1 MNEITINE
9 LLNMDDAILVD
20 VRSPGEFA
28 ESSIPGA
35 INIPIFT
42 NEERK
47 EVGTLYKQKGAHK
60 AKWRAMEIVSP
71 KLPQI
76 LGSIK
81 KIVDEHKQPV
91 LYCARGGMRSGSI
104 ATFVDFSGLKSLRL
118 SGGYRA
124 YRQYI
129 LEMIPKLI
137 PKQAIVLH
145 GMTGSGKTEILL
157 ALQRKGYPVIDLEG
171 IAAHRGSLFGSVGYQ
186 HDGHNQKLFDSLLY
200 ESLKKIEGS
209 PYYLVEAESKRIGK
223 AAQIDEL
230 YESKL
235 NGLNI
240 YLKASVETRVARLFK
255 EYVDPNIHE
264 EAFHLDIMNKVL
276 MLEKRIKNKEI
287 YQVLLENTKNRCY
300 QEVIR
305 LLLLYY
311 YDPRYGFK
319 MNEYRNGFITID
331 ADNFEDA
338 VQEIQQYIETLP
350 FTHQALTTN

>member
-1 MNEITINE
+1 MNE

-47 EVGTLYKQKGAHK
+47 EVGTLYKQKGAHI

-118 SGGYRA
+118 SGGYRS

-137 PKQAIVLH
+137 PEQAIVLH

-200 ESLKKIEGS
+200 ESLEKIKGS

-223 AAQIDEL
+223 ASQLDEL

-240 YLKASVETRVARLFK
+240 YLKASVETRVARIFK
-255 EYVDPNIHE
+255 EYVEPNVQKE
-264 EAFHLDIMNKVL
+264 EFHDDIMNKVL
-276 MLEKRIKNKEI
+276 IMEKRFKNKDI

-319 MNEYRNGFITID
+319 MNEYKNGFITID
-331 ADNFEDA
+331 ADHVEAA

-350 FTHQALTTN
+350 FCHQALKTD

>member
-9 LLNMDDAILVD
+9 LLNMDDAFLVD
-20 VRSPGEFA
+20 VRSPGEFE

-47 EVGTLYKQKGAHK
+47 EVGTLYKQKGAQV

-71 KLPQI
+71 KLSQI

-137 PKQAIVLH
+137 PEQAIVLH

-200 ESLKKIEGS
+200 ENLEKIKGS

-223 AAQIDEL
+223 ASQLDEL
-230 YESKL
+230 YESKM

-240 YLKASVETRVARLFK
+240 YLKASVETRVARLVK
-255 EYVDPNIHE
+255 EYVDPNVHE

-276 MLEKRIKNKEI
+276 MLEKRIKNKDI

-305 LLLLYY
+305 ILLLYY

-319 MNEYRNGFITID
+319 MNEYKNGFITID

-338 VQEIQQYIETLP
+338 VREIQQYIETLP
-350 FTHQALTTN
+350 FCHQALKTN